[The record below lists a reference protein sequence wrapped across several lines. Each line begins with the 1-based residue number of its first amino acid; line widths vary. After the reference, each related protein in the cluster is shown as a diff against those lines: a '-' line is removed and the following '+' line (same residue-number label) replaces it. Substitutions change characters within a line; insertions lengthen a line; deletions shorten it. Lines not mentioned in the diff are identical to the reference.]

1 MVHQLGPAVEF
12 LWEFS
17 PILTESDF
25 DRIITD
31 TENSNRIGTE
41 GVGAQ
46 HAGKVQPGGAESLA
60 LFIQELESL
69 MTNPQTSQAYL
80 SLYRTMQTIRQTE
93 EELAR
98 CHQRGLIQGAC
109 HTYVGQE
116 AIASSVCAHLGH
128 KDVVFST
135 HRGHGHAL
143 AKGMPPRELMAELFG
158 RQTGCSRGRG
168 GSMHLFSPE
177 VGMMGTSGIV
187 GPCILQACGGGY
199 SFKLMKTDHVAVA
212 FFGDGAVNNGAF
224 HEGLNMASIWK
235 LPVLF
240 ICENNQFATEVP
252 FAYAA
257 GNPSVGSRGE
267 AYGMPGL
274 KVDGNDAAE
283 LHRIAGEAV
292 TRARSGGGPTLI
304 ECVTYRTRAHAE
316 GMGDFTYRTREDV
329 EEWKKRCPIQRL
341 KAHAIEKKALSA
353 ADFDAVD
360 AEVKAMVDEARR
372 FAEASPWPE
381 AASATQFTYSEQ
393 PRSTIIPLQNTR
405 PATASREITMTQAT
419 HEALSEEM
427 AKNPNIFVM
436 GEGIGQRGGN
446 FKTTAGLYD
455 LYGPTRLCDTPICER
470 GFVGLACGAG
480 MTGTRPVIDFMFA
493 DFVLDS
499 VGEIVNQIA
508 KMQYMSSGRLKMP
521 VLLRGCIGIGH
532 SAATH
537 HSGNYYAMYAQ
548 IPGLKVVVPS
558 SAYDAK
564 GLFKHALNC
573 NDPVLFLE
581 HREILSIKGP
591 VPETEYEIEFGKA
604 AIVRPGR
611 DITVVALARMV
622 HLTLSVCDELE
633 KEGIS
638 VEVVDPRTVLPLDI
652 DTILQSVKKTGR
664 LLVVDEGFAPCGFA
678 TDVAAQVAD
687 RGFNDLDAPIK
698 RINGAFTPTP
708 YSPPLEKAVVPQP
721 EAIAAAIRELF
732 NE

>member
-1 MVHQLGPAVEF
+1 MAIDNQSSIYFGIYRAMQL
-12 LWEFS
+12 
-17 PILTESDF
+17 
-25 DRIITD
+25 
-31 TENSNRIGTE
+31 
-41 GVGAQ
+41 
-46 HAGKVQPGGAESLA
+46 
-60 LFIQELESL
+60 
-69 MTNPQTSQAYL
+69 
-80 SLYRTMQTIRQTE
+80 IRQTE

-98 CHQRGLIQGAC
+98 CHQKGLIQGAC
-109 HTYVGQE
+109 HTYVGEE
-116 AIASSVCAHLGH
+116 AIASSVCAHLR
-128 KDVVFST
+128 KNDVVFST

-143 AKGMPPRELMAELFG
+143 AKGVPPRELMAELFG
-158 RQTGCSRGRG
+158 RQAGCSRGRG

-187 GPCILQACGGGY
+187 GPCMLQACGGGY
-199 SFKLMKTDHVAVA
+199 SFKLMKTDNVAVA
-212 FFGDGAVNNGAF
+212 FFGDGAANNGAF

-257 GNPSVGSRGE
+257 GNPTVGSRG
-267 AYGMPGL
+267 AGYGMPGIT
-274 KVDGNDAAE
+274 VDGNDAIE
-283 LHRIAGEAV
+283 LSRVASEAV
-292 TRARSGGGPTLI
+292 ARARSGGGPTLI
-304 ECVTYRTRAHAE
+304 ECLTYRTRAHAE

-329 EEWKKRCPIQRL
+329 DTWKKRCPIQRL
-341 KAHAIEKKALSA
+341 RTKCVVDKLISEARL
-353 ADFDAVD
+353 DAVD
-360 AEVKAMVDEARR
+360 QEIKALVEESRR
-372 FAEASPWPE
+372 FAEASPWPDGTT
-381 AASATQFTYSEQ
+381 ATQYAYSEL
-393 PRSTIIPLQNTR
+393 PHSSKTPIQNLR
-405 PATASREITMTQAT
+405 PENVGREITMTQAT

-427 AKNPNIFVM
+427 AKNPRIFVM
-436 GEGIGQRGGN
+436 GEGIGKRGGN
-446 FKTTAGLYD
+446 FMTTAGLFD
-455 LYGPTRLCDTPICER
+455 VYGPVRLCDTPICER

-499 VGEIVNQIA
+499 VGEIINQIA

-548 IPGLKVVVPS
+548 VPGLKVVVPS

-564 GLFKHALNC
+564 GLMKYALNC
-573 NDPVLFLE
+573 DDPVLFLE
-581 HREILSIKGP
+581 HREILTVKGP
-591 VPETEYEIEFGKA
+591 VPEVEYEIEFGKA
-604 AIVRPGR
+604 NVVRPGR
-611 DITVVALARMV
+611 DVTVVALARMV

-633 KEGIS
+633 KSGIS

-664 LLVVDEGFAPCGFA
+664 LLIVDEGFSPCGFA
-678 TDVAAQVAD
+678 VDVAARVAD
-687 RGFNDLDAPIK
+687 SGFNDLDAPIK

-708 YSPPLEKAVVPQP
+708 YSPPLEKAVVPQA
-721 EAIAAAIRELF
+721 EEIANAIRDLM